1 MFLFILTRVKE
12 VIDSLGGMEIYGS
25 PLANRVNI
33 SQLLTHVMVHYGVSP
48 LFKVIVLPR
57 GKIGVS
63 ILIKTWSSTRN
74 ALSISKG
81 SGQSVRMDQHA
92 KDFAV
97 FTMQMKTLTKI

>member
-1 MFLFILTRVKE
+1 MFTLLLEKTFLMFLFILTRVKE

-57 GKIGVS
+57 RKIGVS
-63 ILIKTWSSTRN
+63 ILFAKY
-74 ALSISKG
+74 LS
-81 SGQSVRMDQHA
+81 
-92 KDFAV
+92 KDGPAHE
-97 FTMQMKTLTKI
+97 MHC

>member
-33 SQLLTHVMVHYGVSP
+33 SRLLAHVMVHYGVSP

-63 ILIKTWSSTRN
+63 ILFAKYLSKYGPAYKMLCRAAKVQRKSSLLPDT
-74 ALSISKG
+74 K
-81 SGQSVRMDQHA
+81 H
-92 KDFAV
+92 KC
-97 FTMQMKTLTKI
+97 TM